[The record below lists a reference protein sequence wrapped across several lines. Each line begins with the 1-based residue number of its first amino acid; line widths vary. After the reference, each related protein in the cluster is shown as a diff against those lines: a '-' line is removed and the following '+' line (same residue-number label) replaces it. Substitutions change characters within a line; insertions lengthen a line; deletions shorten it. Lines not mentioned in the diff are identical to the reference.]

1 MTAKQIYT
9 EIENYLPDMSEDFNG
24 TCEGEFSINGTDYIF
39 ECNIALTVTEEGRE
53 DDYETGTGYTNK
65 TTHGEVWD
73 TCVTEIENERVL
85 DADMI
90 SQLEARIMERLN
102 YWS

>member
-9 EIENYLPDMSEDFNG
+9 EIENYLPYGDVDFDG
-24 TCEGEFSINGTDYIF
+24 TCEGCFEIEGTPYYF
-39 ECNIALTVTEEGRE
+39 ECLVSLTITDNGVENE
-53 DDYETGTGYTNK
+53 YETGTGYHDVTA
-65 TTHGEVWD
+65 HGEVWD

-85 DADMI
+85 DADII

-102 YWS
+102 YWP